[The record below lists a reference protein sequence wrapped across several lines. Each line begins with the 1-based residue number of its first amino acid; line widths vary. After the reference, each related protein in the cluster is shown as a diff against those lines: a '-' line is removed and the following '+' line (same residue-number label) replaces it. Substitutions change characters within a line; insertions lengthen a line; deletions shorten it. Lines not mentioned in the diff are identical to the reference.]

1 MRSAACAGGPSSR
14 HPGLRPPVRV
24 FTRRL
29 ARANLRCGVTTSAAV
44 LACTLLGA
52 LAVFQVLLVLGAP
65 LGQFA
70 WGGQQRVLPTRFRV
84 GSTVSVLVYGLL
96 SAIVLA
102 RAGLVKTGVPEG
114 FLRTVTWIVVAYFFL
129 GIGLN
134 LASRSKPERAVMSP
148 VAAVLCALCAV
159 VAAS

>member
-1 MRSAACAGGPSSR
+1 
-14 HPGLRPPVRV
+14 
-24 FTRRL
+24 
-29 ARANLRCGVTTSAAV
+29 VTTFAAV

-65 LGQFA
+65 LGRFA
-70 WGGQQRVLPTRFRV
+70 WGGQHRVLPTRFRV
-84 GSTVSVLVYGLL
+84 GSIVSVLIYALL
-96 SAIVLA
+96 AVVVLA
-102 RAGLVKTGVPEG
+102 RAGLVETGVSDG
-114 FLRTVTWIVVAYFFL
+114 FLRTTTWIVVAYFFL

-159 VAAS
+159 VAAG